1 MSHGGSHAP
10 HAQEHQ
16 GLTPR
21 QYVGLGL
28 ALTVITIVELGASLW
43 VDLGDLLIP
52 VLVVLSAVKFIA
64 VVAFF
69 MHLYYEPQLLT
80 RVFVGSFVLATGV
93 LIALLALFWTD
104 ITDLLN
110 GV

>member
-1 MSHGGSHAP
+1 
-10 HAQEHQ
+10 
-16 GLTPR
+16 
-21 QYVGLGL
+21 
-28 ALTVITIVELGASLW
+28 
-43 VDLGDLLIP
+43 
-52 VLVVLSAVKFIA
+52 
-64 VVAFF
+64 
-69 MHLYYEPQLLT
+69 MHLYFEPQLLT